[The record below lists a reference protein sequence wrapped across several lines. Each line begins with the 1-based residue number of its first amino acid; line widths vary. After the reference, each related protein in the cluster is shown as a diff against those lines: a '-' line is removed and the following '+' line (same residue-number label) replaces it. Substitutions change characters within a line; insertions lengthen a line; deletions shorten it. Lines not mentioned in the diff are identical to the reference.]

1 MNRILSALGLVLIAG
16 SFSFDVAAQDSAPDK
31 NESVP
36 KGWHLKDLQKDGFYG
51 ISLDQAYDFLKSKG
65 LKSTPVIVGI
75 VDSGIDTTHEDLK
88 PVLWVNP
95 KEIPGNGIDDD
106 GNGYIDDIYGWN
118 FLGSKD
124 GKKNVTKDSFE
135 GARVYWKYKQKFEGK
150 SESQVPAG
158 EKAEYQLWLRAKQE
172 ITKDASNKEEVEFMK
187 LMAQVLKEGDSII
200 RKDLNKEVY
209 SCKDLNT
216 YTPLAAAATKVKQ
229 IMMATCKGNDNY
241 DITSKMLIDDVQK
254 DVDKAMIAEQPPRN
268 YRAEA
273 VEDNYND
280 FNDKYYGN
288 NNVLVDNESAMHGTH
303 VAGIV
308 GAARNN
314 GLGMD
319 GVADNVKIMS
329 IRAVPDGDE
338 HDKDI
343 ALGIRYAVDNGARVI
358 NMSFGKSYSPE
369 KKWVDDAV
377 KYAESKNVLLVHA
390 AGNDAA
396 NVDTAYNFP
405 SAKFADGTRPQSWIT
420 IGASGDKKSGGLTAS
435 FSNYG
440 KKEVDIFSP
449 GVKIYST
456 VPGGNTYADLQGT
469 SMAAPVVSGV
479 AALIMSYY
487 PNLSAVQVKNIL
499 EKSVSKPSE
508 KVKNPGGGPDVNLSE
523 LSVYGGIVNAY
534 KAVKLADEESKL
546 TKAAPAKKPARP
558 AGGATTTKKKK

>member
-1 MNRILSALGLVLIAG
+1 MKRVFSALGIAMIAG
-16 SFSFDVAAQDSAPDK
+16 FVSYDVAAQDSAPNGK
-31 NESVP
+31 ETVP
-36 KGWHLKDLQKDGFYG
+36 QGWHLKDLQKDGFYG

-65 LKSTPVIVGI
+65 LKSTPVIVGV

-88 PVLWVNP
+88 PVLWINP

-106 GNGYIDDIYGWN
+106 KNGYIDDIYGWN

-124 GKKNVTKDSFE
+124 GKENVTKDSFE
-135 GARVYWKYKQKFEGK
+135 GARVYWKFKQKFEGK
-150 SESQVPAG
+150 SESQVPAS
-158 EKAEYQLWLRAKQE
+158 EKADYQLWLRAKEE
-172 ITKDASNKEEVEFMK
+172 ITKDATNKDEVEFMK

-200 RKDLNKEVY
+200 RKELKKDVY
-209 SCKDLNT
+209 SCKDLNS
-216 YTPLAAAATKVKQ
+216 YTPLAAAAAKVKQ

-241 DITSKMLIDDVQK
+241 DITSKMLIEDVQK
-254 DVDKAMIAEQPPRN
+254 DVDKATLAEAPPKS
-268 YRAEA
+268 YRAD
-273 VEDNYND
+273 VVKDNYND
-280 FNDKYYGN
+280 ITDKYYGN

-303 VAGIV
+303 VAGII

-329 IRAVPDGDE
+329 VRAVPDGDE
-338 HDKDI
+338 HDKDV
-343 ALGIRYAVDNGARVI
+343 ALAIRYAVDNGARVI

-369 KKWVDDAV
+369 KKWVDEAV

-396 NVDTAYNFP
+396 NIDTAYNFP
-405 SAKFADGTRPQSWIT
+405 SAKFLDGKRPKNWIT
-420 IGASGDKKSGGLTAS
+420 IGASGDEKSGGLTAS

-456 VPGGNTYADLQGT
+456 VPGGNTYANLQGT

-487 PNLSAVQVKNIL
+487 PNLSAAQVKDIL
-499 EKSVSKPSE
+499 EKSVSKPSG
-508 KVKNPGGGPDVNLSE
+508 KVANPGGGPNVMLSD

-534 KAVKLADEESKL
+534 KAVQLADAESKQQA
-546 TKAAPAKKPARP
+546 TPAKSA
-558 AGGATTTKKKK
+558 ASSKKKK

>member
-1 MNRILSALGLVLIAG
+1 MKRVFSALGVILIAG
-16 SFSFDVAAQDSAPDK
+16 SFTIDVAAQDSAPDK
-31 NESVP
+31 NEGVP

-65 LKSTPVIVGI
+65 RKSTPVIVGI

-88 PVLWVNP
+88 PVLWVNT

-106 GNGYIDDIYGWN
+106 KNGYIDDINGWN

-124 GKKNVTKDSFE
+124 GKQNVTKDSYE
-135 GARVYWKYKQKFEGK
+135 GTRVYWKYKKQFEGK
-150 SESQVPAG
+150 SEKEIPAADK
-158 EKAEYQLWLRAKQE
+158 ETYKMWLRSQQE
-172 ITKDASNKEEVEFMK
+172 IGKNLMDAKEFEYMTLLVE
-187 LMAQVLKEGDSII
+187 VLKEGDSII
-200 RKDLNKEVY
+200 KKELKKDVY
-209 SCKDLNT
+209 TCNDLT
-216 YTPLAAAATKVKQ
+216 GYTPLNAAAHQLKQ
-229 IMMATCKGNDNY
+229 VMMGTCKLNNTQEITNNELIELSSRDLVKASAGQTPPVNYRGDIVQDNY
-241 DITSKMLIDDVQK
+241 ADI
-254 DVDKAMIAEQPPRN
+254 
-268 YRAEA
+268 
-273 VEDNYND
+273 
-280 FNDKYYGN
+280 NDKYYGN
-288 NNVLVDNESAMHGTH
+288 GNVYVDNESAKHGTH

-308 GAARNN
+308 GAVRNN

-319 GVADNVKIMS
+319 GVADNVKLMS

-358 NMSFGKSYSPE
+358 NMSFGKGFSPE

-405 SAKFADGTRPQSWIT
+405 AARFADGKRPQTWIT
-420 IGASGDKKSGGLTAS
+420 IGASGDPKAGGLTAS

-499 EKSVSKPSE
+499 EKSASKPAD
-508 KVKNPGGGPDVNLSE
+508 KVKNPGGGPDVNMSDLA
-523 LSVYGGIVNAY
+523 VYGGIVNAY
-534 KAVKLADEESKL
+534 KAVQLADEESRMSKI
-546 TKAAPAKKPARP
+546 TPVKKTARRAGGPAPAKK
-558 AGGATTTKKKK
+558 KK

>member
-1 MNRILSALGLVLIAG
+1 MIRVLSALGLVLIAG
-16 SFSFDVAAQDSAPDK
+16 SFSLDVAAQDSAPEK

-36 KGWHLKDLQKDGFYG
+36 KGWHLKDLQKDGLYG

-88 PVLWVNP
+88 PVLWVNT

-124 GKKNVTKDSFE
+124 GKENVTKDSFE

-150 SESQVPAG
+150 SESQIPAG
-158 EKAEYQLWLRAKQE
+158 EKADYQLWLRAKQE
-172 ITKDASNKEEVEFMK
+172 ITKDATNKEEVEFMK

-254 DVDKAMIAEQPPRN
+254 DVDKASLLEQPPTN
-268 YRAEA
+268 YRADI
-273 VEDNYND
+273 VKDNYND

-303 VAGIV
+303 VAGII

-319 GVADNVKIMS
+319 GVADNVKLMS

-377 KYAESKNVLLVHA
+377 RYAESKNVLLVHA

-405 SAKFADGTRPQSWIT
+405 SAKFADGKRPQSWIT

-487 PNLSAVQVKNIL
+487 PNLSAVQVKNII
-499 EKSVSKPSE
+499 EKSVSKPSDR
-508 KVKNPGGGPDVNLSE
+508 VKNPGGGPDVNLSE

-534 KAVKLADEESKL
+534 KAVKLADEESRL
-546 TKAAPAKKPARP
+546 TKAAPAKKA
-558 AGGATTTKKKK
+558 AATKKKK

>member
-1 MNRILSALGLVLIAG
+1 MIRVLSALGLVLIAG
-16 SFSFDVAAQDSAPDK
+16 SFSLDVAAQDSAPDK

-36 KGWHLKDLQKDGFYG
+36 KGWHLKDLQKDGLYG

-88 PVLWVNP
+88 PVLWVNT
-95 KEIPGNGIDDD
+95 KEIPGNGVDDD

-124 GKKNVTKDSFE
+124 GKENVTKDSFE

-150 SESQVPAG
+150 SESQIPAG
-158 EKAEYQLWLRAKQE
+158 EKADYQLWLRAKQE
-172 ITKDASNKEEVEFMK
+172 ITKDATNKEEVEFMK

-254 DVDKAMIAEQPPRN
+254 DVDKASLLEQPPTN
-268 YRAEA
+268 YRADI
-273 VEDNYND
+273 VKDNYND

-303 VAGIV
+303 VAGII

-319 GVADNVKIMS
+319 GVADNVKLMS

-358 NMSFGKSYSPE
+358 NMSFGKGYSPE

-377 KYAESKNVLLVHA
+377 RYAESKNVLLVHA

-405 SAKFADGTRPQSWIT
+405 SAKFADGKRPQSWIT

-487 PNLSAVQVKNIL
+487 PNLSAVQVKNII
-499 EKSVSKPSE
+499 EKSVSKPSDR
-508 KVKNPGGGPDVNLSE
+508 VKNPGGGPDVNLSE

-534 KAVKLADEESKL
+534 KAVKLADEESRL

>member
-1 MNRILSALGLVLIAG
+1 
-16 SFSFDVAAQDSAPDK
+16 
-31 NESVP
+31 
-36 KGWHLKDLQKDGFYG
+36 
-51 ISLDQAYDFLKSKG
+51 
-65 LKSTPVIVGI
+65 
-75 VDSGIDTTHEDLK
+75 
-88 PVLWVNP
+88 
-95 KEIPGNGIDDD
+95 
-106 GNGYIDDIYGWN
+106 
-118 FLGSKD
+118 
-124 GKKNVTKDSFE
+124 
-135 GARVYWKYKQKFEGK
+135 
-150 SESQVPAG
+150 
-158 EKAEYQLWLRAKQE
+158 
-172 ITKDASNKEEVEFMK
+172 MK

-254 DVDKAMIAEQPPRN
+254 DVDKASLLEQPPTN
-268 YRAEA
+268 YRADI
-273 VEDNYND
+273 VKDNYND

-303 VAGIV
+303 VAGII

-319 GVADNVKIMS
+319 GVADNVKLMS

-343 ALGIRYAVDNGARVI
+343 ALGIRYAVDNGTRVI
-358 NMSFGKSYSPE
+358 NMSFGKGYSPE

-377 KYAESKNVLLVHA
+377 RYAESKNVLLVHA

-405 SAKFADGTRPQSWIT
+405 SAKFADGKRPQSWIT

-487 PNLSAVQVKNIL
+487 PNLSAVQVKNII
-499 EKSVSKPSE
+499 EKSVSKPSDR
-508 KVKNPGGGPDVNLSE
+508 VKNPGGGPDVNLSE

-534 KAVKLADEESKL
+534 KAVKLADEESRL
-546 TKAAPAKKPARP
+546 TKAAPAKKA
-558 AGGATTTKKKK
+558 AATKKKK

>member
-1 MNRILSALGLVLIAG
+1 MIRVLSALGLVLIAG
-16 SFSFDVAAQDSAPDK
+16 SFSLDVAAQDSAPDK

-51 ISLDQAYDFLKSKG
+51 ISLNQAYDFLKSKG

-88 PVLWVNP
+88 PVLWVNT

-106 GNGYIDDIYGWN
+106 RNGYIDDIYGWN

-150 SESQVPAG
+150 SESQIPAG
-158 EKAEYQLWLRAKQE
+158 EKADYQLWLRAKQE

-200 RKDLNKEVY
+200 RKELNKEVY

-216 YTPLAAAATKVKQ
+216 YTPLSAAATKVKQ

-254 DVDKAMIAEQPPRN
+254 DVDKASLAEQPPKN
-268 YRAEA
+268 YRADV

-280 FNDKYYGN
+280 LNDKYYGN
-288 NNVLVDNESAMHGTH
+288 NNLLVDNESAMHGTH

-343 ALGIRYAVDNGARVI
+343 ALAIRYAVDNGARVI
-358 NMSFGKSYSPE
+358 NMSFGKGYSPE

-377 KYAESKNVLLVHA
+377 RYAESKNVLLVHA

-405 SAKFADGTRPQSWIT
+405 SAKFADGKRPQSWIT

-499 EKSVSKPSE
+499 EKSVSKPAE
-508 KVKNPGGGPDVNLSE
+508 KVSNPGGGPEVNLSE

-546 TKAAPAKKPARP
+546 TKAAPAKKVTA
-558 AGGATTTKKKK
+558 TKKKK

>member
-1 MNRILSALGLVLIAG
+1 MIRVLSALGLVLIAG
-16 SFSFDVAAQDSAPDK
+16 SFSLDVAAQDSAPDK

-36 KGWHLKDLQKDGFYG
+36 KGWHLKDLQKDGLYG

-88 PVLWVNP
+88 PVLWVNT

-124 GKKNVTKDSFE
+124 GKENVTKDSFE

-150 SESQVPAG
+150 AESQIPAG
-158 EKAEYQLWLRAKQE
+158 EKADYQLWLRAKQE
-172 ITKDASNKEEVEFMK
+172 ITKDATNKEEVEFMK
-187 LMAQVLKEGDSII
+187 LMAQVLKEGDAII

-254 DVDKAMIAEQPPRN
+254 DVDKASLLEQPPTN
-268 YRAEA
+268 YRADI
-273 VEDNYND
+273 VKDNYND

-303 VAGIV
+303 VAGII

-319 GVADNVKIMS
+319 GVADNVKLMS

-358 NMSFGKSYSPE
+358 NMSFGKGYSPE

-377 KYAESKNVLLVHA
+377 RYAESKNVLLVHA

-405 SAKFADGTRPQSWIT
+405 SAKFADGKRPQSWIT

-487 PNLSAVQVKNIL
+487 PNLSAVQVKNII
-499 EKSVSKPSE
+499 EKSVSKPSDR
-508 KVKNPGGGPDVNLSE
+508 VKNPGGGPDVNLSE

-534 KAVKLADEESKL
+534 KAVKLANEESRL
-546 TKAAPAKKPARP
+546 TKAASAKKPTA
-558 AGGATTTKKKK
+558 TKKKK

>member
-1 MNRILSALGLVLIAG
+1 MIRVLSALGLVLIAG
-16 SFSFDVAAQDSAPDK
+16 SFSLDVAAQDSAPEK

-36 KGWHLKDLQKDGFYG
+36 KGWHLKDLQKDGLYG

-65 LKSTPVIVGI
+65 LKSTSVIVGI

-88 PVLWVNP
+88 PVLWVNT

-124 GKKNVTKDSFE
+124 GKENVTKDSFE

-150 SESQVPAG
+150 SESQIPAG
-158 EKAEYQLWLRAKQE
+158 EKADYQLWLRAKQE
-172 ITKDASNKEEVEFMK
+172 ITKDATNKEEVEFMK

-209 SCKDLNT
+209 SCKDLYT

-254 DVDKAMIAEQPPRN
+254 DVDKASLLEQPPTN
-268 YRAEA
+268 YRADI
-273 VEDNYND
+273 VKDNYND

-303 VAGIV
+303 VAGII

-319 GVADNVKIMS
+319 GVADNVKLMS

-358 NMSFGKSYSPE
+358 NMSFGKGYSPE

-377 KYAESKNVLLVHA
+377 RYAESKNVLLVHA

-405 SAKFADGTRPQSWIT
+405 SAKFADGKRPQSWIT

-487 PNLSAVQVKNIL
+487 PNLSAVQVKNII
-499 EKSVSKPSE
+499 EKSVSKPSDR
-508 KVKNPGGGPDVNLSE
+508 VKNPGGGPDVNLSE

-534 KAVKLADEESKL
+534 KAVKLADEESRL
-546 TKAAPAKKPARP
+546 TKAAPAKKA
-558 AGGATTTKKKK
+558 AATKKKK